1 MAQHSGGRGSHQ
13 ILAAHCTDDGNAGQ
27 TSRCTKTACRVFSA
41 CSKREADRNGL
52 PETLDAG
59 GFSHWR
65 SDPDKWIP
73 VVRDIA
79 SKEGIDV
86 ECLTSFKTGMNLV
99 VDLNGSE
106 VLKLFPPIYAAQF
119 MSERSAL
126 RLLIGRLSVPVPEI
140 RAEGQNGGW
149 SWLISTKLSGTVG
162 SEVWPLLTEDE
173 RGHVIGQIGQS
184 IAEVQAVAPK
194 ELATMEPTWP
204 QFLSRQ
210 TQNCIERHRRQGLA
224 AHLLEDLAALLIDA
238 PNVLPKDVRPVI
250 LTGEWIPENL
260 LLNQTSEG
268 WRLAAVIDF
277 GDVMTGW
284 GEYDLLGPSTFMC
297 AGVPSHLKRLLEGY
311 GVTAPEYDAAMRQRL
326 LTLMLLHRASD
337 LRKINIAGWENSI
350 ERLQDLQNL
359 IWPEIS
365 LGT

>member
-1 MAQHSGGRGSHQ
+1 M
-13 ILAAHCTDDGNAGQ
+13 
-27 TSRCTKTACRVFSA
+27 
-41 CSKREADRNGL
+41 NGL
-52 PETLDAG
+52 PETLDAE
-59 GFSHWR
+59 GFSRWR
-65 SDPDKWIP
+65 LDPDNWAP

-79 SKEGIDV
+79 GNEGIDV
-86 ECLTSFKTGMNLV
+86 ECPTSFKTGTNLV

-106 VLKLFPPIYAAQF
+106 ILKLFPPIYAAQF
-119 MSERSAL
+119 RGERSAL
-126 RLLIGRLSVPVPEI
+126 RLLKGRLSVPVPEI
-140 RAEGQNGGW
+140 RGEGQNRGW
-149 SWLISTKLSGTVG
+149 SWLIITKLSGTVG

-173 RGHVIGQIGQS
+173 RGHVIEQVGQS
-184 IAEVQAVAPK
+184 IAEVQAVAPR
-194 ELATMEPTWP
+194 ELATMGPTWP

-210 TQNCIERHRRQGLA
+210 TQNCIERHRSHGLA

-238 PNVLPKDVRPVI
+238 PSVLAEDARPVI

-260 LLNQTSEG
+260 LLDQTSEG

-277 GDVMTGW
+277 GDVMTGR

-297 AGVPSHLKRLLEGY
+297 AGVPSHVRRLLEGY
-311 GVTAPEYDAAMRQRL
+311 GVKAPEYDEAMRQRL

-350 ERLQDLQNL
+350 ERLRDLQNL

-365 LGT
+365 LAT